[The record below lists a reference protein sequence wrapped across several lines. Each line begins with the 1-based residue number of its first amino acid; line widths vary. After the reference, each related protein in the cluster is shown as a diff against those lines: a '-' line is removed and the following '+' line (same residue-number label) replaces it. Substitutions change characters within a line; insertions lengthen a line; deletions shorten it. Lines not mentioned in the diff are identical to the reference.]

1 MASTIILKR
10 SAVPNKI
17 PLTSSISLGE
27 MAINTHDGIVY
38 IKKDDGITESI
49 VKILSNQDID
59 TDDTFSSNSDN
70 KIPSQKAVKSA
81 IDTKQDVLVSGTNIK
96 TINNKSIVGSG
107 DLLVSLDQKSG
118 IVANT
123 SFSGTPKK
131 YNVVFSTPYID
142 ANYTISIVGVDSR
155 AWTVETITENGFTIN
170 ANANQ
175 NLTGNVYWTTTKN
188 GEA

>member
-17 PLTSSISLGE
+17 PLTSSIALGE

-49 VKILSNQDID
+49 IKILSNQDID
-59 TDDTFSSNSDN
+59 TDSSFTSNSDV

-81 IDTKQDVLVSGTNIK
+81 IDTKQNALISGTNIK
-96 TINNKSIVGSG
+96 TVNTKSVLGSG

-118 IVANT
+118 IVSYT

-131 YNVVFSTPYID
+131 TTITFSSPYSD
-142 ANYTISIVGVDSR
+142 TNYTISIVGEDSR
-155 AWTVETITENGFTIN
+155 VWTVESITANGFTIN
-170 ANANQ
+170 ANATQ
-175 NLTGNVYWTTTKN
+175 DLTGNVYWTTTKN